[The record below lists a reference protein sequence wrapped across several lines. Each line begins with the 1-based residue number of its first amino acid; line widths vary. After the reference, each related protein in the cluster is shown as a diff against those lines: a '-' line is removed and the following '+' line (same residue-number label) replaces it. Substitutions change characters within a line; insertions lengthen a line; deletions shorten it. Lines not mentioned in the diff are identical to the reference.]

1 MTDLVK
7 MESPNKR
14 IRHSPPDNSEAGA
27 DFVSLSVEDDDAGD
41 QYGYNEANG
50 FPSQSQ
56 QDITAPRGPRAMYQ
70 QPHGRNARNDPRNA
84 KDRPKSKHALP
95 GYEPWILVRTKYGR
109 RFVHNEETKES
120 FWRIPAEIMPG
131 VKEFEAFETQQKE
144 KDANTKWAEEQLRQ
158 MRAEQALKENKGEE
172 GERSR
177 RRRSESLQ
185 REDEAALMAELA
197 AEAEKAEE
205 RDVKEVVKNVGALE
219 PKTAENTKDGYESDS
234 SYEVIEVTDSEFE
247 DEEEDAKPAGPGH
260 RDGELGDRQMDDAP
274 DEFGEDD
281 IAFQLAAM
289 QQDYEDQDAYDDGV
303 QPEEHYKEDE
313 ESAEDEEEAAA
324 TFRAMLDDQK
334 INPFTPWD
342 KLIADESEAGI
353 IMDDRYTVL
362 PNMRTR
368 KAVWETWVKDTAARL
383 KEQRA
388 KAETLDPKVPYLAF
402 LAEKASPKLYWPEF
416 KRKFRKE
423 SAMNDR
429 KLSEKDRERLYRDHI
444 NRLKLPERTRKA
456 DLIALLKSIPL
467 KDLNNTSTLQTL
479 PQHLLAHLHFISL
492 PTQSRDEVI
501 SAHIAS
507 LPAPLAGDAEDGE
520 LTSEQLAEAAKREA
534 EQRKQE
540 EALRARERQ
549 VEEER
554 RKAELAGRWAKR
566 ELREEEQEI
575 QRAMDVGREGLKRQL
590 QG

>member
-1 MTDLVK
+1 

-14 IRHSPPDNSEAGA
+14 LKQSPPDNEQAEA
-27 DFVSLSVEDDDAGD
+27 DFVSLSVEDDDATN
-41 QYGYNEANG
+41 QYGYGEANG
-50 FPSQSQ
+50 FAEDSRPDFS
-56 QDITAPRGPRAMYQ
+56 APRAPRAMYQ
-70 QPHGRNARNDPRNA
+70 QHHGRNARNDPRNA

-120 FWRIPAEIMPG
+120 FWRIPAEVMPG
-131 VKEFEAFETQQKE
+131 VKEFEALEKQQKE
-144 KDANTKWAEEQLRQ
+144 KEANAKWAEEQLKQ
-158 MRAEQALKENKGEE
+158 MRAEQAQKDGAKD
-172 GERSR
+172 ERSR

-205 RDVKEVVKNVGALE
+205 RDVKEVADAVAPLQ
-219 PKTAENTKDGYESDS
+219 PKTVEDTKDGYGSDS

-247 DEEEDAKPAGPGH
+247 DDDEDTKPAGPEEGQTE
-260 RDGELGDRQMDDAP
+260 RDAEQMDDAP
-274 DEFGEDD
+274 LEFGEDD

-289 QQDYEDQDAYDDGV
+289 EQDYEDQDGYDDDV
-303 QPEEHYKEDE
+303 SQPEEYYEGNE
-313 ESAEDEEEAAA
+313 EPPESEEEAAA
-324 TFRAMLDDQK
+324 TFRAMLDDHG
-334 INPFTPWD
+334 INPFTPWE

-368 KAVWETWVKDTAARL
+368 KAVWEAWVKDTAARL
-383 KEQRA
+383 KEERA
-388 KAETLDPKVPYLAF
+388 KAEILDPKVPYLAF

-416 KRKFRKE
+416 KRKFRKAG
-423 SAMNDR
+423 AMNDR

-467 KDLNNTSTLQTL
+467 KDLNKTSSLQSL
-479 PQHLLAHLHFISL
+479 PQQLLSHLNYVSL
-492 PTQSRDEVI
+492 PIQIRDEVI
-501 SAHIAS
+501 SAHISS
-507 LPAPLAGDAEDGE
+507 LPPPPPLGPLGDAEDGE
-520 LTSEQLAEAAKREA
+520 LTSEQMAEAAKRE
-534 EQRKQE
+534 EERRKQE
-540 EALRARERQ
+540 EALRARERL

-566 ELREEEQEI
+566 ELREEEREVR
-575 QRAMDVGREGLKRQL
+575 RAMEVGKEGLRRHL
-590 QG
+590 VE